1 MDAPKLKIG
10 AVEATLRPVGITA
23 AVSLAVPPD
32 DPRAAD
38 PGFTLALGAAA
49 LRAAWPDDAAWPARR
64 RPRPLRLGQD
74 VAAYGAEVL
83 DALYPESGL
92 KLAELAGMLHQARE
106 WAVSSGLS
114 EAEVAAAADFSD
126 APEVEGG

>member
-1 MDAPKLKIG
+1 MDAPTIKIG
-10 AVEATLRPVGITA
+10 SVTATLRPVGITA

-32 DPRAAD
+32 DPRADD

-49 LRAAWPDDAAWPARR
+49 LRAAWPDGVAWPARK
-64 RPRPLRLGQD
+64 RPRPMRLGSD
-74 VAAYGAEVL
+74 VATYGAEIL

-92 KLAELAGMLHQARE
+92 TLAALAALLHEARA

-126 APEVEGG
+126 APEVEGA

>member
-1 MDAPKLKIG
+1 MDAPTIKIG

-38 PGFTLALGAAA
+38 PGFSLAIGAAA
-49 LRAAWPDDAAWPARR
+49 LRAAWPDEVAWPARK
-64 RPRPLRLGQD
+64 RPRPLKLGQD
-74 VAAYGAEVL
+74 VGSYGAEVL

-92 KLAELAGMLHQARE
+92 KLADLAAMLHTARA

-114 EAEVAAAADFSD
+114 EAEVADAADFSD
-126 APEVEGG
+126 APEAAGA